1 MNRISTTTAKL
12 DQFQTEFSVFSGLS
26 DFVLLNLA
34 FFSMQF
40 VQKQTILLSKENLP
54 VLFTFYVGW
63 VIISIFTEKFH
74 LISYETFDAALIL
87 CFKSNVFLLYFVA
100 SCVVFLPIEG
110 VSLAFIAGSLLIL
123 MALELT
129 GFSLAHLK
137 IKNRS
142 VLHRL
147 QHANTGRRKCNLSVP
162 LIALDFVLL
171 TTSFVFIEYFRV
183 GHIVGTLQCQKLLLL
198 FYGLWFPSSL
208 FTRKFNRR
216 TYSNVYHALTPSIK
230 AAMFTG
236 MMLFWLVYSFKLV
249 EISAMQTY
257 GTLLLFVVSELVL
270 NSFFYLLVWSD
281 RENADVE
288 TVDAVEAYLR
298 NEQTPLEI
306 SSEDEKSDFIL
317 SAKHDLEN
325 NYLTANPRLFN
336 FINKNINLDVYDI
349 AQTTVFNST
358 NLNHLNEIDHA
369 SLKMF
374 VNLKRLNDVRWIN
387 KYFLEVYKRL
397 RTGGTLVGIC
407 DTIDIHKRK
416 FLAGQPKYVAKFLYA
431 CHFVYARILPKLPY
445 LKKIYFLISRGK
457 NRMLSKAEVLGRLY
471 FCGYKVI
478 AVEEKDDHFYV
489 IAKKVKTPS
498 TNKNPSYGPII
509 KMRRIGLNGRPIY
522 INKLRTMHPYSENLQ
537 EYVFEQNALQANGKF
552 QNDFRVTGWAKV
564 LRKLWLDE
572 LPQLINYFQ
581 GDLNLVGVRALSQQY
596 FQLYPKELQ
605 QLRVQFKPGL
615 IPPYYADLPTSL
627 EEIIA
632 SEKRYLLQK
641 LQRPLLTDLK
651 YLVAA
656 LYNIMFKGA
665 RSR

>member
-1 MNRISTTTAKL
+1 
-12 DQFQTEFSVFSGLS
+12 
-26 DFVLLNLA
+26 
-34 FFSMQF
+34 MQF
-40 VQKQTILLSKENLP
+40 VQKQSILPSKENVP
-54 VLFTFYVGW
+54 VLLTFYIGW
-63 VIISIFTEKFH
+63 VIISILTEKFH
-74 LISYETFDAALIL
+74 LISYETFDAALVL
-87 CFKSNVFLLYFVA
+87 CFKSNVFLLYFIA
-100 SCVVFLPIEG
+100 LCVVFLHIEG
-110 VSLAFIAGSLLIL
+110 ISLSFVSGSLLIL
-123 MALELT
+123 MALELA

-137 IKNRS
+137 IKKRS
-142 VLHRL
+142 SFHRF
-147 QHANTGRRKCNLSVP
+147 QDASTGQRKFNLSLP
-162 LIALDFVLL
+162 LIVLDFVLL
-171 TTSFVFIEYFRV
+171 TTSFVFIEYIRV
-183 GHIVGTLQCQKLLLL
+183 GHIIGTVPCQKLLLL
-198 FYGLWFPSSL
+198 FYGLWFSL
-208 FTRKFNRR
+208 SMFTRKFNRR

-236 MMLFWLVYSFKLV
+236 LMLFWLVHSFKLV
-249 EISAMQTY
+249 DISAIQTY

-270 NSFFYLLVWSD
+270 NSFFYFLVRSG
-281 RENADVE
+281 RQNADIE
-288 TVDAVEAYLR
+288 TVDAVEAYLK

-306 SSEDEKSDFIL
+306 SVEDEKSDFIL

-336 FINKNINLDVYDI
+336 FINKNINLDACDI
-349 AQTTVFNST
+349 AKTTVFNST
-358 NLNHLNEIDHA
+358 NLNHLNEIDHD

-374 VNLKRLNDVRWIN
+374 VNLKRLNDLRWIN

-397 RTGGTLVGIC
+397 RTGGTLVSIC
-407 DTIDIHKRK
+407 DTIDIHKRR
-416 FLAGQPKYVAKFLYA
+416 FLAEQPKYFAKFLYA

-445 LKKIYFLISRGK
+445 LKKIYFLVSRGK
-457 NRMLSKAEVLGRLY
+457 NRMLSTAEILGRLY

-478 AVEEKDDHFYV
+478 AVEEKNDHFYV

-509 KMRRIGLNGRPIY
+509 KMRRIGLNGLPIY

-537 EYVFEQNALQANGKF
+537 EYIFEQNNLQTNGKF
-552 QNDFRVTGWAKV
+552 QDDFRVTGWAKV
-564 LRKLWLDE
+564 FRKLWIDE

-615 IPPYYADLPTSL
+615 IPPYYADLPKSF
-627 EEIIA
+627 EEIVA
-632 SEKRYLLQK
+632 SEKRYLVQK

-651 YLVAA
+651 YLVMA

-665 RSR
+665 RSK